1 MTSYMTKQTLK
12 NILIGV
18 VLIMIIGGAM
28 LWMNHSY
35 QRMKDKC
42 DRMGGSFYSISFT
55 QNICVDGTVVHQL
68 K

>member
-1 MTSYMTKQTLK
+1 MNNQTLK
-12 NILIGV
+12 NILIGL
-18 VLIMIIGGAM
+18 VLIIIIGGAM
-28 LWMNHSY
+28 LWMNNSY

-55 QNICVDGTVVHQL
+55 QNICVDGTVVHEL